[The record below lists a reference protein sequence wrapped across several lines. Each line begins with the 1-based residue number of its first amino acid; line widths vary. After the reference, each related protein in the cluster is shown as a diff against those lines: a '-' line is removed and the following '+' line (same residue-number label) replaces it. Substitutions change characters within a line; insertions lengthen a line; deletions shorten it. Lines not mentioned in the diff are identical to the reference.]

1 MRLRGLEF
9 LTGFRFMRP
18 DHVPTGFIPF
28 RVGIGAKAFP
38 WSEYFAQVITDS
50 AKFESCVGAAGES
63 RSQRES
69 AFFEC
74 ARDQRHFLAG
84 VAGRLARPNT
94 CVRKIGRAHVCTPVT
109 NAHLVCRLL
118 LEKKNTTK

>member
-1 MRLRGLEF
+1 MCYIMFHCYLVCFSDVFF
-9 LTGFRFMRP
+9 LMKRRPPRYTRTDTLFPDTTLFRS
-18 DHVPTGFIPF
+18 
-28 RVGIGAKAFP
+28 

-94 CVRKIGRAHVCTPVT
+94 CVRIVIAG
-109 NAHLVCRLL
+109 
-118 LEKKNTTK
+118 